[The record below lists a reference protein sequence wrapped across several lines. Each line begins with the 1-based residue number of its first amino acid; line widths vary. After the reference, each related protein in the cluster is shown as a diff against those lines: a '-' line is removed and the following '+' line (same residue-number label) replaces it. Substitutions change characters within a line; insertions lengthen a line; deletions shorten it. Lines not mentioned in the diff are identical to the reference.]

1 LIHRWLKFNQLFFPQ
16 SCMLCAA
23 ANGGELGICA
33 ACLQDL
39 PWHTADQCPQCALV
53 AYDGQLCGNCL
64 ASAPEFDATMA
75 LLRYQHPLDS
85 MLQRY
90 KYGQSLTMANTFA
103 TLLSASINT
112 QPDIIIPMPLHP
124 QRLQERGFNQSLE
137 IARLIAQQLN
147 IRLEANVCKRI
158 KLSPPQASL
167 PLKQRVKNMKGA
179 FSCTSRVDN
188 LRVALL
194 DDVMTTGASLN
205 ALAKAVKSAGASHVE
220 CWVVARTLP
229 R

>member
-1 LIHRWLKFNQLFFPQ
+1 
-16 SCMLCAA
+16 M
-23 ANGGELGICA
+23 
-33 ACLQDL
+33 
-39 PWHTADQCPQCALV
+39 PWHVAEQCPQCALL
-53 AYDGQLCGNCL
+53 AYGGQLCGNCI
-64 ASAPEFDATMA
+64 ASSPEFDATSA
-75 LLRYQHPLDS
+75 LFRYEYPLDS

-90 KYGQSLTMANTFA
+90 KYGQSLTMADTFA
-103 TLLSASINT
+103 SLMTSTIST
-112 QPDIIIPMPLHP
+112 KPDLVIPMPLHP

-137 IARLIAQQLN
+137 IARIIAQKMD
-147 IRLEANVCKRI
+147 IRLETTACKRI

-179 FSCTSRVDN
+179 FSCDTSLDG
-188 LRVALL
+188 LHVALL

-205 ALAKAVKSAGASHVE
+205 ALAKAVKSAGARHVE

>member
-1 LIHRWLKFNQLFFPQ
+1 
-16 SCMLCAA
+16 
-23 ANGGELGICA
+23 
-33 ACLQDL
+33 
-39 PWHTADQCPQCALV
+39 
-53 AYDGQLCGNCL
+53 
-64 ASAPEFDATMA
+64 
-75 LLRYQHPLDS
+75 

-90 KYGQSLTMANTFA
+90 KYGQSLTMADTFA
-103 TLLSASINT
+103 SLMTSTIST
-112 QPDIIIPMPLHP
+112 KPDLVIPMPLHP

-137 IARLIAQQLN
+137 IARIIAQKMD
-147 IRLEANVCKRI
+147 IRLETTACKRI

-179 FSCTSRVDN
+179 FSCDTSLDG
-188 LRVALL
+188 LHVALL

-205 ALAKAVKSAGASHVE
+205 ALAKAVKSAGARHVE

>member
-1 LIHRWLKFNQLFFPQ
+1 
-16 SCMLCAA
+16 M
-23 ANGGELGICA
+23 GICSN
-33 ACLQDL
+33 CLDDM
-39 PWHTADQCPQCALV
+39 PWHRAEQCPQCALL
-53 AYDGQLCGNCL
+53 AYDGRLCGNCL
-64 ASAPEFDATMA
+64 AAAPEFDATTA
-75 LLRYQHPLDS
+75 SFRYEYPLNS

-90 KYGQSLTMANTFA
+90 KYGQSLVMANTFS
-103 TLLSASINT
+103 TLLSAAIYT
-112 QPDIIIPMPLHP
+112 RPDIVIPMPLHP
-124 QRLQERGFNQSLE
+124 KRLQERGFNQSLE
-137 IARLIAQQLN
+137 IARIMSKQLGIQVEMN
-147 IRLEANVCKRI
+147 ACRRI

-179 FSCTSRVDN
+179 FSCTTRLDG

-229 R
+229 K